1 VQRFCQTAWMSQ
13 NQSKPCSEV
22 LRGLEVVKTNDIAQ
36 ALNQTI
42 QVQPFEALLGIQLH
56 NVWGLSSIRDDP
68 RPSRSPLWRSLA
80 SGKHTLTAAA
90 TTPETFDECRDW
102 RAGREARTRQCLRT
116 KKADVPAL
124 KALDCYTKL
133 STHEQTTCSDRIF
146 DGGPHLSDIKS
157 IRRYNR
163 RNRHPRCP
171 AFRPLSPGLT
181 GRGFLFVPRR
191 SPTLLTYAARA

>member
-1 VQRFCQTAWMSQ
+1 MQRFCQTAWMSQ
-13 NQSKPCSEV
+13 NQSKSCSEV

-102 RAGREARTRQCLRT
+102 RAGREARTPQCLRT

-124 KALDCYTKL
+124 KALDRYTQL
-133 STHEQTTCSDRIF
+133 STHEQTTCSDRSF

-163 RNRHPRCP
+163 RTDTPRCP

-181 GRGFLFVPRR
+181 GRGFSLFPDVRQ
-191 SPTLLTYAARA
+191 LY